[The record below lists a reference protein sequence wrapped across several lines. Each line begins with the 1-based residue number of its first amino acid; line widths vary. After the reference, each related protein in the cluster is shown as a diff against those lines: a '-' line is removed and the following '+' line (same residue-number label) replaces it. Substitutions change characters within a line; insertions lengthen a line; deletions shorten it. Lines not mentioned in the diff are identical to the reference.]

1 MPQSST
7 TYHSYKRCT
16 PGYKLYCGEN
26 VLQLFD
32 KKRANSFVF
41 MTRPP
46 AESGADIVTSIALQ
60 KISGHVLQVGT
71 KLLCNERRVTMYL
84 SNVGACEEPQW

>member
-1 MPQSST
+1 MVCSFMPQSST
-7 TYHSYKRCT
+7 TYQTYKRCT

-32 KKRANSFVF
+32 KQRANSFIF

-46 AESGADIVTSIALQ
+46 EASGEDVVTSIALQ
-60 KISGHVLQVGT
+60 KISGHVMQVGT
-71 KLLCNERRVTMYL
+71 TLLV
-84 SNVGACEEPQW
+84 V